1 MKAKKFKHAD
11 TMLGGEGY
19 SDLPA
24 VKFRDEEGTTI
35 TCWTFSFWERIRILF
50 GKPLWL
56 STLTFNRP
64 FQPIYLSV
72 NRKNHYSIINKE
84 PYFTKKRILWLIF
97 WAAIIAITVV
107 FSPNPMDGKKEVVD
121 FILFAIVIMGSIILA
136 FIPTVH
142 LDDLFG
148 KPKLE
153 DTTIS
158 EKEGTDHV

>member
-1 MKAKKFKHAD
+1 MKAKKFKHAN
-11 TMLGGEGY
+11 TMLGGENY

-24 VKFRDEEGTTI
+24 VKFKDAEGTTI

-72 NRKNHYSIINKE
+72 NRKNHYNIINKV
-84 PYFTKKRILWLIF
+84 PYFTKKRVLWLIS
-97 WAAIIAITVV
+97 WAIIIATAVV
-107 FSPNPMDGKKEVVD
+107 LSPDPREGKDKVMG
-121 FILFAIVIMGSIILA
+121 FILLLIVILLSIILA

-148 KPKLE
+148 KPEVE
-153 DTTIS
+153 DTTS